1 MGEMPAA
8 RATSSSVGTR
18 GGDCW
23 RSYRVSITGSLLRL
37 RAHSHVVGLS
47 LMAYRFSSRLYLWQ
61 PAELFRFLGLASG
74 LATQYF
80 CYILLLFVVIAQSLM
95 MAINERFYR
104 GNDCYVICIA
114 CFFFIYRYR
123 LFCL

>member
-1 MGEMPAA
+1 
-8 RATSSSVGTR
+8 
-18 GGDCW
+18 
-23 RSYRVSITGSLLRL
+23 
-37 RAHSHVVGLS
+37 
-47 LMAYRFSSRLYLWQ
+47 
-61 PAELFRFLGLASG
+61 LASG

-104 GNDCYVICIA
+104 GNDYYVICIA